1 MRDTVN
7 AVSTSGG
14 TLQLEL
20 QNAGTVDYGTVRA
33 IN

>member
-1 MRDTVN
+1 MRDKVN

-14 TLQLEL
+14 ALQLEL
-20 QNAGTVDYGTVRA
+20 ARAGTVDYGTVKA